1 MVVVMLMV
9 RGLGGEG
16 GLEMRGEGVC
26 DQGKKNHFF
35 LSVFL

>member
-1 MVVVMLMV
+1 MV
-9 RGLGGEG
+9 RGLGRGGG
-16 GLEMRGEGVC
+16 GLEMRGEGG